1 MSDRRSFL
9 KYMLEA
15 KKCGPN
21 GSMLWIILPT
31 IEQVCKSFTKEVLH
45 SQKSGKDWKKSLHY
59 EYRQS

>member
-1 MSDRRSFL
+1 
-9 KYMLEA
+9 MLEA